1 MFEHFV
7 LVKMRII
14 NMKKN
19 EPKQSLCASQFS
31 SVVSSLVKESV
42 RVRVNGL
49 QSPEETKRQPKL
61 ALKLIKG
68 HKLYSSYLFHF
79 HETFAVGL

>member
-1 MFEHFV
+1 MFEHGV

-19 EPKQSLCASQFS
+19 EPKLNLCVHLS
-31 SVVSSLVKESV
+31 SVQFTGKGV

-49 QSPEETKRQPKL
+49 QSPEETKL

-68 HKLYSSYLFHF
+68 HKLYSSYLFNF